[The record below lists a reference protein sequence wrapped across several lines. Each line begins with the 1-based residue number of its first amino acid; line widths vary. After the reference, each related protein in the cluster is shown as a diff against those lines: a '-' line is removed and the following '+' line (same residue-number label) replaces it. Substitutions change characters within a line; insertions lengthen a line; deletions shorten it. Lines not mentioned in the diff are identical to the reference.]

1 MQIVPMHQLKSDLSR
16 IIHLVELGEDIAVT
30 KRGLVVAHIVP
41 SLKTSKSSRANTIRS
56 KRTIFDNVPPF
67 DERAVTAEGRKW

>member
-1 MQIVPMHQLKSDLSR
+1 MQTVPIHQLKSDLSR
-16 IIHLVELGEDIAVT
+16 IIHMVELGEDVAVT

-41 SLKTSKSSRANTIRS
+41 THKTSKLSRADTIRS

-67 DERAVTAEGRKW
+67 DERSVTAH